1 MKLITVLCSIV
12 LATLLPCFA
21 FADTNTITIPDT
33 NYHQTQTT
41 TQIEIDSLQQSLATT
56 TTDTTSM
63 YPMSPERKAKLIS
76 YSRFNN
82 IWRFVNF
89 FVTIG
94 VLCVILFTGFSARL
108 RNLAQVAKKRFFI
121 IWLFLILFLITDYIL
136 NFPFNVYRNFIVESD
151 YGFMA
156 QTFWQWWGED
166 LLGFAIGCVTTIIPV
181 WFFYWLVGKFRRW
194 WLLFSLGAIPFAVF
208 FIIIAPVVISP
219 LFNDFQPVSDKTLE
233 TKLLNLASKVGIE
246 GADVFEVNASKQSTK
261 VNAYV
266 TGLFGTKRIVLF
278 DNLIKNFSPDEIMF
292 VMGHEMGHYVM
303 HHVWWGLLVAI
314 MFIMFS
320 LWLTDKTIHP
330 IIHKFRKR
338 FGFDKLNDIASLP
351 LVMLFL
357 TVIMFFF
364 QPITNGASRI
374 MEHQA
379 DIFGMEVTG
388 VSGETAAKAFDK
400 LSVFNLSDP
409 DPPAIIEFWFYS
421 HPSLKKRMEFVRNY
435 KKATK

>member
-1 MKLITVLCSIV
+1 MKLTCTLVLIITVIILSSS
-12 LATLLPCFA
+12 T
-21 FADTNTITIPDT
+21 FADTNTISIPDT
-33 NYHQTQTT
+33 TYHQPQTT
-41 TQIEIDSLQQSLATT
+41 TQVEIDSLQQSLTKT
-56 TTDTTSM
+56 PPDTTSL

-82 IWRFVNF
+82 IWRFVDF

-94 VLCVILFTGFSARL
+94 VLCLILFTGFSARL
-108 RNLAQVAKKRFFI
+108 RNWAQIAKKRFFI
-121 IWLFLILFLITDYIL
+121 VWLFLILFLVTDYIL
-136 NFPFNVYRNFIVESD
+136 NFPFHVYRNFIVESD
-151 YGFMA
+151 YGFMT

-166 LLGFAIGCVTTIIPV
+166 LLSFLIGCIITIIPM

-219 LFNDFQPVSDKTLE
+219 LFNDFKPISDKTLE
-233 TKLLNLASKVGIE
+233 TKLLNLASSVGIE

-278 DNLIKNFSPDEIMF
+278 DTLIKNFNYDEIMF

-303 HHVWWGLLVAI
+303 HHVWWGLLLAI
-314 MFIMFS
+314 AFIMFS

-338 FGFDKLNDIASLP
+338 FGFDKLSDIASLP

-379 DIFGMEVTG
+379 DVFGMDVSG

-409 DPPAIIEFWFYS
+409 NPPAIIEFWFYN
-421 HPSLKKRMEFVRNY
+421 HPALKKRMEFVRNY
-435 KKATK
+435 HKKTK